1 MKQSLMAAAVALVAM
16 PLTAWSQDKPDT
28 ASPSSTSE
36 SREITLR
43 GCVVPGQEQGTYVLS
58 RVTEVPPPGGTGAGP
73 AIRLARRVRNVAIW
87 AIAFFGASV
96 PVVLVSG
103 GPGEGSGGNLLAMLC
118 WLAGFA
124 AALWAFVLAFRHW
137 DELPLGTRWL
147 ASSPL
152 LVVLFLIAL
161 SMLAVATG

>member
-1 MKQSLMAAAVALVAM
+1 MPVSRSCGPPARSVADSKV
-16 PLTAWSQDKPDT
+16 PL
-28 ASPSSTSE
+28 
-36 SREITLR
+36 
-43 GCVVPGQEQGTYVLS
+43 
-58 RVTEVPPPGGTGAGP
+58 PGGTGAGLTV
-73 AIRLARRVRNVAIW
+73 RLARRVRNVAIW
-87 AIAFFGASV
+87 AIAFFVASV
-96 PVVLVSG
+96 PVALVSG

-124 AALWAFVLAFRHW
+124 AAVWAFVLAFRHW

-161 SMLAVATG
+161 SMLVTAI